1 MSFMD
6 TLKEIYSN
14 SSLGEMVFSTQISGL
29 GVLGVSTY
37 QRPELYTPLVLVM
50 GKSEAILMAGQCRN
64 TRNKRPCSCM
74 EIHSFSHMHVEFLIK

>member
-1 MSFMD
+1 MD

-37 QRPELYTPLVLVM
+37 QRLESCTPLMMVM
-50 GKSEAILMAGQCRN
+50 GMSEDEEAILIGGQC
-64 TRNKRPCSCM
+64 
-74 EIHSFSHMHVEFLIK
+74 

>member
-6 TLKEIYSN
+6 TLKEIYSS

-37 QRPELYTPLVLVM
+37 QRLESCTPLMMVM
-50 GKSEAILMAGQCRN
+50 GMSEDEEAILIGGQC
-64 TRNKRPCSCM
+64 
-74 EIHSFSHMHVEFLIK
+74 